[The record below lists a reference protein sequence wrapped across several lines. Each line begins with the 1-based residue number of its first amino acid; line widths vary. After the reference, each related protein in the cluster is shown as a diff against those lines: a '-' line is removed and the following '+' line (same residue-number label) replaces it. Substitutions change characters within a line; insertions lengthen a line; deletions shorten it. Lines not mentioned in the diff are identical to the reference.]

1 MNVDNKKMLQIHMS
15 EYTEGGMLHSIER
28 NLYLETVENLKE
40 ERNWSLLKYKIC
52 YIHWVIFQIIV
63 SFVSV
68 DILQRPD
75 LHF

>member
-40 ERNWSLLKYKIC
+40 ERN
-52 YIHWVIFQIIV
+52 
-63 SFVSV
+63 
-68 DILQRPD
+68 
-75 LHF
+75 